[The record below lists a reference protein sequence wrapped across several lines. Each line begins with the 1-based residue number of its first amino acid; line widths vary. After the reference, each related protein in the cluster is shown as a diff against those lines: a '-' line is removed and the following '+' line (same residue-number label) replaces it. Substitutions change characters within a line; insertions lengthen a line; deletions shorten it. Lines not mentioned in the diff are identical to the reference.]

1 MKNSRISKWVI
12 FAVLIGFALF
22 SVATLYRFK
31 NRPPLSTFRSVK
43 VERGDIAVTITATGT
58 IEPEEVIDVGAQ
70 VAGQI
75 LSFGID
81 QNGKSV
87 DYGSVVSKGTVL
99 ARIDESIYAAESAI
113 AEAELKAAK
122 ASLQRAKADSKVTQA
137 SFQKAERDWQRA
149 KTMGASEALARS
161 KYDEY
166 LAAFEIGTSK
176 RLVSEAAIAQAEAE
190 IAKAEATLKRSN
202 RNVGYCTITSPV
214 DGIIIDRRV
223 NIGQTVV
230 SSLNAPTLF
239 LLAKDLKRMQIWVA
253 VNEADVLRI
262 QPGQDV
268 TFTIDALPDETF
280 DGKVSKV
287 RLNAVMTQNVV
298 IYTVEVITDNTEG
311 RFLPYLTANVVFK
324 INKRSNVLL
333 LPNTAFQWTPPDQLI
348 DPRFKSKLS
357 TDKRSN
363 PQSVSGQKSQTIWVS
378 DDGAT
383 VRPIEVQT
391 GLSDAVFTEIMGD
404 TLIEGQEVVVGVTP
418 HPKTVNKEESDQK
431 NPFMP
436 SIPRGPGGGGGG
448 PR

>member
-1 MKNSRISKWVI
+1 MEKARISKGII
-12 FAVLIGFALF
+12 FVVVLVLVLF
-22 SVATLYRFK
+22 SAASLHRYK
-31 NRPPLSTFRSVK
+31 NRPPVSSFRHAK
-43 VERGDIAVTITATGT
+43 VERGDLAITISATGT

-81 QNGKSV
+81 QTGKSV
-87 DYGSVVSKGTVL
+87 DYGSVVRKGMVL
-99 ARIDESIYAAESAI
+99 ARIDEAIYTAESAI

-122 ASLQRAKADSKVTQA
+122 ASLQRAKADRKVTQA
-137 SFQKAERDWQRA
+137 GFQKAERDWQRA
-149 KTMGASEALARS
+149 KTMGSSEALARS
-161 KYDEY
+161 KYDAY
-166 LAAFEIGTSK
+166 LAAFEIGKSNL
-176 RLVSEAAIAQAEAE
+176 LVSTAAIAQAEAE
-190 IAKAEATLKRSN
+190 VAKAKATLQRSN

-230 SSLNAPTLF
+230 ANLNAPTLF

-262 QPGQDV
+262 HPGQNV

-280 DGKVSKV
+280 YGKVNKV

-298 IYTVEVITDNTEG
+298 IYTVEVTTDNTEG
-311 RFLPYLTANVVFK
+311 RFLPYLTANVIFE
-324 INKRSNVLL
+324 INTRANVLL
-333 LPNTAFQWTPPDQLI
+333 LPNTAFQWTPPDELI
-348 DPRFKSKLS
+348 DPRFRSGLS
-357 TDKRSN
+357 AG
-363 PQSVSGQKSQTIWVS
+363 VGQQSQTIWVS
-378 DDGAT
+378 SDAGK
-383 VRPIEVQT
+383 VRPVNVQT
-391 GLSDAVFTEIMGD
+391 GLSDGLLTEIMSD
-404 TLIEGQEVVVGVTP
+404 ILVEGQEVVVGMV
-418 HPKTVNKEESDQK
+418 HSNQAGKKDKRDQK